1 MLAWALQPNSQ
12 GYPQRHAHEV
22 EQQQHGHGLHK
33 QRRKQRQRAGR
44 EFAQCSSCAHFVR
57 AGSQVCLQG
66 CVCVR
71 REEGSRGWYQ
81 IVRKKSAG
89 EGIPSKGIVVGG
101 ARERRV
107 EGEER
112 RVEG

>member
-1 MLAWALQPNSQ
+1 M
-12 GYPQRHAHEV
+12 
-22 EQQQHGHGLHK
+22 
-33 QRRKQRQRAGR
+33 
-44 EFAQCSSCAHFVR
+44 
-57 AGSQVCLQG
+57 QG

-81 IVRKKSAG
+81 IERKKSAG